1 VEERPQRP
9 PEDRVPPGGFRE
21 PSQAPKP
28 KPQKLRRVELGLVED
43 YLAQLRQ
50 GAGWSRAGR
59 EERRAKTPQRQ
70 RDKMEPS

>member
-1 VEERPQRP
+1 MEERPQRP

-21 PSQAPKP
+21 PSQAG

-50 GAGWSRAGR
+50 GAGWSQARR

-70 RDKMEPS
+70 GDQPERS